1 MTYTVEVLGG
11 NGEVVRILS
20 VSSSNCSDGNCS
32 AIFLMSEQYVCVN
45 IMTNNTFGASSEV
58 LAIGEER

>member
-1 MTYTVEVLGG
+1 MTYIVEVLGE
-11 NGEVVRILS
+11 NGEVVRTLS

-45 IMTNNTFGASSEV
+45 IMTNTFGASSEV